1 MVLLVEEILNH
12 LGCIKPCEY
21 WDKLIY
27 LSTGAGFFPST
38 VSSCFHHKP
47 DLDPNSSNWSVGV
60 NWSHCLTA
68 ILCYNSFKKQMRFY
82 PYTLLHGRYAVFQET
97 NTTCMY
103 IYIYTYSIFRFSLAS
118 PQPVHGI
125 HSSPTSI
132 TWQRRLNMFTFFLQ
146 FFVQSCWFS
155 FLHRFLE
162 QSCCYDSFSYGHVKL
177 VDWLPN
183 LRSLSWSFNNL
194 GCCWL
199 LFEVLAMAKDHFLV
213 WSSEAKLW
221 CCKEPLRWTY
231 PTS

>member
-103 IYIYTYSIFRFSLAS
+103 IYIYLYIFNFPIFIGFSSTCPWDPLVTNFHNLTKTTEH
-118 PQPVHGI
+118 VHI
-125 HSSPTSI
+125 FFAIFCSELLVQFLTSVLG
-132 TWQRRLNMFTFFLQ
+132 T
-146 FFVQSCWFS
+146 
-155 FLHRFLE
+155 
-162 QSCCYDSFSYGHVKL
+162 KL
-177 VDWLPN
+177 L
-183 LRSLSWSFNNL
+183 L
-194 GCCWL
+194 WL
-199 LFEVLAMAKDHFLV
+199 LF
-213 WSSEAKLW
+213 LW
-221 CCKEPLRWTY
+221 TC
-231 PTS
+231 

>member
-1 MVLLVEEILNH
+1 MFPPQTRSGSQFLQLIRRCQLKPLSYCHSVLQLFQKTNAV
-12 LGCIKPCEY
+12 
-21 WDKLIY
+21 
-27 LSTGAGFFPST
+27 LSLYTSTWKIRCFPRNKYHMY
-38 VSSCFHHKP
+38 V
-47 DLDPNSSNWSVGV
+47 
-60 NWSHCLTA
+60 
-68 ILCYNSFKKQMRFY
+68 
-82 PYTLLHGRYAVFQET
+82 
-97 NTTCMY
+97 Y

-132 TWQRRLNMFTFFLQ
+132 TWQRRLNMFTFFLH

-162 QSCCYDSFSYGHVKL
+162 QSCCYDSLSYGHVKL